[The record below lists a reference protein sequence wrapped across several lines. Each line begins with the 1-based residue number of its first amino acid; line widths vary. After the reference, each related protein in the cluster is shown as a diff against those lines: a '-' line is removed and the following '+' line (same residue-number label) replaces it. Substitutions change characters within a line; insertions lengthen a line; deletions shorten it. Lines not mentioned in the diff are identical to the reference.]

1 MKATMERSNVIP
13 VSGGITVP
21 RDERSIGT
29 ILIHAGRLTFESAEK
44 ISQLQHGQG
53 IRFGDAGLQL
63 GLLNAADI
71 DLALARQFDCPYLV
85 PSESKV
91 DQQVVAAYAPFSLR
105 ATAISVLRGQL
116 MQRWFD
122 TAAECKAL
130 AIVSADRYEG
140 RSFIA
145 ANLAVSFSQLG
156 KRTLLIDAD
165 MRNAVQHTLFGIDNR
180 SGLSAMLSGRAVADA
195 VIHRI
200 PGLLGL
206 SVLPAGAQPPNPL
219 ELLGRPLFPQLLADR
234 APDFDVIILDSPA
247 VAKFA
252 DAPCIAAR
260 ARAALLVARNGTT
273 RMSRVH
279 GAAEAVSLA
288 GALVVGS
295 VLNDF

>member
-1 MKATMERSNVIP
+1 MKTTMERSNVIS
-13 VSGGITVP
+13 VSGGTVVP
-21 RDERSIGT
+21 RHERSIGT
-29 ILIHAGRLTFESAEK
+29 ILIHADRLTFESAEK

-63 GLLNAADI
+63 GLLKAADI
-71 DLALARQFDCPYLV
+71 ELALARQFDCPYLV
-85 PSESKV
+85 PGESEV
-91 DQQVVAAYAPFSLR
+91 DQRVVAAYAPFSQC
-105 ATAISVLRGQL
+105 ATAISALRGQL
-116 MQRWFD
+116 MQRWLD
-122 TAAECKAL
+122 TTAECKAL
-130 AIVSADRYEG
+130 AIVSADRHEG

-165 MRNAVQHTLFGIDNR
+165 MRNSVQHILFGVDNR
-180 SGLSAMLSGRAVADA
+180 SGLSAILSGRAVADA

-206 SVLPAGAQPPNPL
+206 SLLPAGVQPPNPL
-219 ELLGRPLFPQLLADR
+219 ELLGRPLFPKLLADR
-234 APDFDVIILDSPA
+234 AFDFDVIIVDSPSTA
-247 VAKFA
+247 QFT

-260 ARAALLVARNGTT
+260 AGAALLVARKGTT
-273 RMSRVH
+273 RIARAH
-279 GAAEAVSLA
+279 GTAEAVNHA

>member
-13 VSGGITVP
+13 VSGGGNP
-21 RDERSIGT
+21 ARDERTIGA
-29 ILIHAGRLTFESAEK
+29 ILLHAGRLTFENAEK

-63 GLLNAADI
+63 GLLTAADI
-71 DLALARQFDCPYLV
+71 ELALARQFDCPYLV
-85 PSESKV
+85 PGESKV
-91 DQQVVAAYAPFSLR
+91 NQQVIAAYAPFSQR
-105 ATAISVLRGQL
+105 ATAISALRGQL

-122 TAAECKAL
+122 TTAECKAI
-130 AIVSADRYEG
+130 AIVSADRCEG

-145 ANLAVSFSQLG
+145 ANLAVAFSQLG

-165 MRNAVQHTLFGIDNR
+165 MRNPVQHTLFGINNR

-219 ELLGRPLFPQLLADR
+219 ELLGRPLFPQMLADC
-234 APDFDVIILDSPA
+234 AVNFDVIILDTPA
-247 VAKFA
+247 ATKFT

-260 ARAALLVARNGTT
+260 AGAALLVARKGTT
-273 RMSRVH
+273 RISRAH
-279 GAAEAVSLA
+279 GTVEAVSHA
-288 GALVVGS
+288 GAPVVGS
-295 VLNDF
+295 VLNNF